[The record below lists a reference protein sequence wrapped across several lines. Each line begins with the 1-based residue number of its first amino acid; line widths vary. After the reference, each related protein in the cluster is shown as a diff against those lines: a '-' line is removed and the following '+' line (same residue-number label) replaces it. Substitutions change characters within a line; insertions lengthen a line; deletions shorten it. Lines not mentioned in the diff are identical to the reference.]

1 MRVADDIDNSVLTD
15 LLTKWLTACH
25 TDKEWPSFTSRDW
38 SAQLGANRVFLIVP
52 GIQIL
57 VFKFRFRFDL
67 IWISC
72 QTWYIQSAKQ

>member
-1 MRVADDIDNSVLTD
+1 MRVADDIDNYVLTD

-25 TDKEWPSFTSRDW
+25 TDKEWTSFTSRDW
-38 SAQLGANRVFLIVP
+38 SDQLGANRVFLIVP

-67 IWISC
+67 IWIHC
-72 QTWYIQSAKQ
+72 QTSHIQSTEQ